1 MTDNS
6 LIIANNI
13 SYKIN
18 ENKLFHNLSFDIK
31 GGRALHIKGK
41 NGSGKSTLL
50 RIILGIT
57 DPTKGSINSAASL
70 QICYLGHKN
79 ALKNYLTMR
88 DNIHLMQLNNHI
100 KLNKY
105 LDLIGLKK
113 HLDVTVSSLSF
124 GQQKKL
130 ALLRVF
136 LNSSNLLI
144 LDEPF
149 VGLDDETHEQ
159 LTQFLN
165 NELIEGKGL
174 IFTSHIPCQI
184 KSDLLEL
191 NN

>member
-88 DNIHLMQLNNHI
+88 DNIHLLQLNNHI

-105 LDLIGLKK
+105 LDLIGLKR

-136 LNSSNLLI
+136 
-144 LDEPF
+144 F
-149 VGLDDETHEQ
+149 
-159 LTQFLN
+159 
-165 NELIEGKGL
+165 
-174 IFTSHIPCQI
+174 
-184 KSDLLEL
+184 
-191 NN
+191 

>member
-1 MTDNS
+1 MATKPVLRTLHEHLLVWDAKQQNPTAHDS
-6 LIIANNI
+6 ELADIAGL
-13 SYKIN
+13 SVN
-18 ENKLFHNLSFDIK
+18 EVVDGETIAEL
-31 GGRALHIKGK
+31 RAG
-41 NGSGKSTLL
+41 
-50 RIILGIT
+50 
-57 DPTKGSINSAASL
+57 D
-70 QICYLGHKN
+70 
-79 ALKNYLTMR
+79 
-88 DNIHLMQLNNHI
+88 
-100 KLNKY
+100 
-105 LDLIGLKK
+105 
-113 HLDVTVSSLSF
+113 LSF

-149 VGLDDETHEQ
+149 VGLDDDTHEQ
-159 LTQFLN
+159 LTQFLS